1 MPTKAQIYAQKADE
15 TARQITGDY
24 LDWASFSPQLPG
36 CTSIPFRSA
45 PDLRTATKRHRLRQ
59 L

>member
-24 LDWASFSPQLPG
+24 LD
-36 CTSIPFRSA
+36 
-45 PDLRTATKRHRLRQ
+45 TATKRHRLRQ

>member
-24 LDWASFSPQLPG
+24 LDWASFLTTASRLYKYSFSDQLL
-36 CTSIPFRSA
+36 IYA
-45 PDLRTATKRHRLRQ
+45 Q
-59 L
+59 